1 MSASTGRAD
10 ARAIADDVRARV
22 RERLRVELRRHGAS
36 EALDDP
42 AVLDAVESLLR
53 RAVDQ
58 RHPGAALVTEVLG
71 DPALWR
77 LDTALNFSTHRS
89 GPVGRV
95 ILFVKVKI
103 LLPMF
108 RWLFE
113 FSSENFARQQR
124 VNQLV
129 FASVQE
135 LAIENARLRA
145 QVERLANR

>member
-1 MSASTGRAD
+1 MTAAPDRAD

-22 RERLRVELRRHGAS
+22 RERLRIELRRHGAS
-36 EALDDP
+36 DALDDP
-42 AVLDAVESLLR
+42 TVLDAVEVLLR

-58 RHPGAALVTEVLG
+58 RHPGAVLVTEVLG

-77 LDTALNFSTHRS
+77 LETGLNFSTHRS

-124 VNQLV
+124 VNQLL

-145 QVERLANR
+145 QVDRLAGR

>member
-1 MSASTGRAD
+1 MSTAPDQAD
-10 ARAIADDVRARV
+10 AGRIADEVRVRV

-36 EALDDP
+36 DALDDP
-42 AVLDAVESLLR
+42 AVLDAVEALLR

-58 RHPGAALVTEVLG
+58 RHPGAVLLTEVLG
-71 DPALWR
+71 DPAVWHLE
-77 LDTALNFSTHRS
+77 TGLNFSTHRS

-129 FASVQE
+129 FACVQE

-145 QVERLANR
+145 ELVRLTGR

>member
-1 MSASTGRAD
+1 M
-10 ARAIADDVRARV
+10 
-22 RERLRVELRRHGAS
+22 ELRRSGAS

-42 AVLDAVESLLR
+42 AVLDAVAALLR

-58 RHPGAALVTEVLG
+58 RHPGAVLLTEVLG
-71 DPALWR
+71 DPSAWR
-77 LDTALNFSTHRS
+77 LETALNFQTHRS
-89 GPVGRV
+89 GPVGRT

-103 LLPMF
+103 LLPML

-113 FSSENFARQQR
+113 FSSENFERQQR

-129 FASVQE
+129 FACVQE

-145 QVERLANR
+145 EVVRLAGR

>member
-1 MSASTGRAD
+1 MAEPQASS
-10 ARAIADDVRARV
+10 AIAADVRQRV
-22 RERLRVELRRHGAS
+22 RERLRVELRRYGAS

-42 AVLDAVESLLR
+42 AVLDAVEALLR

-58 RHPGAALVTEVLG
+58 RHPGAALLTEVLG
-71 DPALWR
+71 DPAAWR
-77 LDTALNFSTHRS
+77 LETALNFQTHRS
-89 GPVGRV
+89 GLVGRAL
-95 ILFVKVKI
+95 LFVKVKI

-113 FSSENFARQQR
+113 FSSENFERQQR

-129 FASVQE
+129 FACVQE

-145 QVERLANR
+145 EVDRLAGR